1 MANITVIGAGMMGTA
16 MCWPLSDNHHQIK
29 LVGTPLD
36 FEIIDNIQH
45 SRLHPKLQ
53 RDVPQGVEAYQFHN
67 PHDLLAEADLVISGV
82 SSFGVEWF
90 IENINPHLRP
100 GIPVLM
106 VTKGLHIT
114 AGGQVQAFPDYM
126 SARLETQPFGQVSFN
141 AIAGPC
147 IAHELA
153 ARRQTSVVFT
163 GHDAAILQHL
173 VGMLKSPY
181 YHIHTST
188 AVRAVEICA
197 ALKNGYAMG
206 ISMVIGQFDQL
217 GPDGLANL
225 YNPQAAL
232 FAQSIH
238 EMRLLIEALGDDHSQ
253 PTWLPG
259 AGDLFVTVFGGRTRQ
274 YGRLIGSGL
283 SASEAREQM
292 SGVTLESIEII
303 NLIGGALEK
312 IEKTTGMSKANF
324 PLMDHLYRVMQ
335 DQQPGDFPWEKLF
348 TGRSA

>member
-1 MANITVIGAGMMGTA
+1 MAKVVIIGAGMMGSA
-16 MCWPLSDNHHQIK
+16 MCWPLSDNQQSVS

-36 FEIIDNIQH
+36 CEIIDSIQRTRFH
-45 SRLHPKLQ
+45 PRLKRQIPE
-53 RDVPQGVEAYQFHN
+53 GVHAYQF
-67 PHDLLAEADLVISGV
+67 DVAGSLLGEADLLISGV

-90 IENINPHLRP
+90 IQNV
-100 GIPVLM
+100 IPQLNHVRVLM
-106 VTKGLHIT
+106 VTKGLHLT
-114 AGGQVQAFPDYM
+114 ANGDLESFPEFM
-126 SARLETQPFGQVSFN
+126 SRQLKAEQFGQVSFN

-163 GHDAAILQHL
+163 GNNQTILERVSGL
-173 VGMLKSPY
+173 LSAPY

-206 ISMVIGQFDQL
+206 IGMAIGQFDRL

-232 FAQSIH
+232 FAQSVH
-238 EMRLLIEALGDDHSQ
+238 EMKLLIKALGDDETQAS
-253 PTWLPG
+253 WLPG
-259 AGDLFVTVFGGRTRQ
+259 AGDLFVTVYGGRTLQ

-283 SASEAREQM
+283 TASEALRQM
-292 SGVTLESIEII
+292 AGVTLESVQII
-303 NLIGGALEK
+303 NLLGGSLEK
-312 IEKTTGMSKANF
+312 IVEKTGVSKTSF
-324 PLMDHLYRVMQ
+324 PLLNHLYRVLQ
-335 DQQPGDFPWEKLF
+335 DEQPGDFPWEEFFKF
-348 TGRSA
+348 

>member
-1 MANITVIGAGMMGTA
+1 MLNIVIIGAGMMGTA

-36 FEIIDNIQH
+36 AEIIDNIQH
-45 SRLHPKLQ
+45 SRLHPRLQ
-53 RDVPQGVEAYQFHN
+53 RDVPPDVEAHQFHN
-67 PHDLLAEADLVISGV
+67 PHDLLADADLVISGV
-82 SSFGVEWF
+82 SSFGVDWF
-90 IENINPHLRP
+90 IENINPHLKP

-114 AGGQVQAFPDYM
+114 GAGQVLTFPDYM
-126 SARLETQPFGQVSFN
+126 SARLETEQSGQVSFN

-163 GHDAAILQHL
+163 GHDESILQYL
-173 VGMLKSPY
+173 AGKLKTPY

-188 AVRAVEICA
+188 ALRAVEICA

-206 ISMVIGQFDQL
+206 IGMAIGQFDQL

-238 EMRLLIEALGDDHSQ
+238 EMRLLIEALGDDSSQ
-253 PTWLPG
+253 PAWLPG

-283 SASEAREQM
+283 SASEAREHM
-292 SGVTLESIEII
+292 SGVTLESVEII
-303 NLIGGALEK
+303 NLIGGALDK
-312 IEKTTGMSKANF
+312 IEKNTGISVTSF
-324 PLMDHLYRVMQ
+324 PLIDHLYRVMQ
-335 DQQPGDFPWEKLF
+335 DEQPGDFPWDRFF
-348 TGRSA
+348 TGISA